1 MRTSNPSVSVVL
13 PAYNAAEYI
22 KSAVVSIFNQTYK
35 DIELIV
41 INDGSTDET
50 LEILLGLQKLD
61 SRLLIISRENRGL
74 VRSLNEGIAAARGAW
89 IARMDADDISKPNRI
104 QKQITYAEEQKLD
117 LCGAYVRTF
126 GFCKPNIRKYPVT
139 PAEANLQLAF
149 NTCFAHPTIF
159 ARAEVLKDNPY
170 SERFEKI
177 EDYELWTR
185 LAVKGFRLGN
195 VPEVLLHYR
204 RTFSQAT
211 SVHRSI
217 QDEKRTAIAI
227 DYAKTQIVM
236 LPPDIHKSLL
246 SRTSSLDYDA
256 VRSAAY
262 KLNELIVS
270 GQDVQNILKNNL
282 EIFLAHNCG
291 TLTTETWKE
300 IKVLLSRRARLTI
313 NAMRLMGID
322 PSRKFWSYIYLL
334 K

>member
-22 KSAVVSIFNQTYK
+22 KSAVVSILNQTYK

-50 LEILLGLQKLD
+50 LQILLGLQKLD

-74 VRSLNEGIAAARGAW
+74 VRSLNEGMAAARGAW

-117 LCGAYVRTF
+117 ICGAYVRTF
-126 GFCKPNIRKYPVT
+126 GFCRPNIRKYPVT
-139 PAEANLQLAF
+139 SAGANLQLAF
-149 NTCFAHPTIF
+149 NTCFAHPTIIG
-159 ARAEVLKDNPY
+159 RAEVLKENPY
-170 SERFEKI
+170 SERFDKI

-217 QDEKRTAIAI
+217 QDEMRIAIAMN
-227 DYAKTQIVM
+227 YVKYTATM
-236 LPPDIHKSLL
+236 LPSDVLLALL
-246 SRTSSLDYDA
+246 SRSSRIDDDT
-256 VRSAAY
+256 VTRAAY
-262 KLNELIVS
+262 KLHELIVA
-270 GQDVQNILKNNL
+270 GHDIEDV
-282 EIFLAHNCG
+282 LAHNLKLFLMHNCT
-291 TLTTETWKE
+291 TLGSESWGYLKALLPARS
-300 IKVLLSRRARLTI
+300 LLSI
-313 NAMRLMGID
+313 GAMRGAGFHPGHKLWN
-322 PSRKFWSYIYLL
+322 FLYLL